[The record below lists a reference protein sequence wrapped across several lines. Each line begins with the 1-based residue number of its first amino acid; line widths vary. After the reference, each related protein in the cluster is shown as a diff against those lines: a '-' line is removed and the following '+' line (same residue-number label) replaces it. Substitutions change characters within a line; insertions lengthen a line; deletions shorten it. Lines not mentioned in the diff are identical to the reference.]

1 MISVERERERERQ
14 RESGEE
20 MRWEIYTGERVGCIC
35 VGKGKEKMKVRKEE
49 GRKQG
54 GMFIRQVELIGRREV
69 CE

>member
-1 MISVERERERERQ
+1 VF
-14 RESGEE
+14 
-20 MRWEIYTGERVGCIC
+20 VL
-35 VGKGKEKMKVRKEE
+35 EKMKVRKEE